1 MRNVNCLILD
11 DEPMAARLLADY
23 ALSMPNLNLI
33 YAGTSVK
40 EALNYLHEENIQ
52 LIILDIQMP
61 EINGIELMK
70 LLGTRYDYII
80 SSAYSEYALESY
92 QFQVVDYLLKPIN
105 LDRFYQA
112 IFKYIN
118 WKSLQPIIADKDY
131 LQIRADRKDYRIA
144 FGEIVLLEGMKDYI
158 QVILINQKLLVLET
172 MKDIQQRLPEQRFIR
187 IHRSYILPKNSIRSI
202 EGNQVRHANGNCYP
216 IGDTFKDGLL
226 SWFNS

>member
-1 MRNVNCLILD
+1 MKKVNCLILD

-23 ALSMPNLNLI
+23 ALSMPKLNLI

-61 EINGIELMK
+61 EINGIDLMK
-70 LLGTRYDYII
+70 VLGTRYDYII
-80 SSAYSEYALESY
+80 SSAYSEYAIASY
-92 QFQVVDYLLKPIN
+92 QFQVVDYLLKPIT

-118 WKSLQPIIADKDY
+118 WKLLQPLKADKDY

-144 FGEIVLLEGMKDYI
+144 FDEIVLLEGMKDYI
-158 QVILINQKLLVLET
+158 QVILPSQKLLVLET
-172 MKDIQQRLPEQRFIR
+172 MKEIQQRLPEQLFIR
-187 IHRSYILPKNSIRSI
+187 IHRSFILPKNSIRSI
-202 EGNQVRHANGNCYP
+202 EGNQVRHDNGNCYP
-216 IGDTFKDGLL
+216 IGESFKGDLL
-226 SWFNS
+226 CWFNS